1 MYKYF
6 EKTGNRVSS
15 WKSKG
20 LSDEKI
26 STSNNISI
34 NPSLV
39 YDNAKIRVKFALRP
53 LIQNKV
59 TYRHGPIVNIY
70 IVYRL
75 ISATINTDTV
85 SENSLFGAVKVIN
98 TSDPDP
104 DKWQYSDY
112 GICFDSTG
120 SFTHPDGNYGK
131 NVIIFGANLSNKNM
145 LITKEK
151 IF

>member
-1 MYKYF
+1 MYKHF

-15 WKSKG
+15 WRSKG
-20 LSDEKI
+20 LSDKKI

-39 YDNAKIRVKFALRP
+39 YDNAKIRAKIALRP

-70 IVYRL
+70 IVCRL
-75 ISATINTDTV
+75 IPATINTDIV
-85 SENSLFGAVKVIN
+85 LENSFLGAVKVTN
-98 TSDPDP
+98 TSDPNP

-112 GICFDSTG
+112 GIRF
-120 SFTHPDGNYGK
+120 NW
-131 NVIIFGANLSNKNM
+131 
-145 LITKEK
+145 
-151 IF
+151 